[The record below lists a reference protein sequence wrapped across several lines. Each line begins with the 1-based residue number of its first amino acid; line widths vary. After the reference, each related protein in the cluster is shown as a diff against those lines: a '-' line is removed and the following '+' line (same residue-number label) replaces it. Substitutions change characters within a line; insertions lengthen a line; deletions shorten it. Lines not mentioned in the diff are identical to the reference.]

1 MKFQP
6 VTHCIFDMDGTLLDT
21 ERIYTIATQEICQ
34 KYGKTFTWEIKQHQ
48 MGMTGKEAA
57 EHIIKALEL
66 PITVEEYITQAQAL
80 YQKLMPECNVLP
92 GVDKLIHHLHE
103 RGIPIAVA
111 TSSGA
116 ESVKIKT
123 SHHKPLMSLF
133 HHIVCASTDPEVEHG
148 KPAPDIFLVCASRF
162 EDNPDPKKCLVFED
176 APNGVK
182 AARAA
187 GMQVVMTPDEQ
198 VNDDM
203 KQDATIVLKSLEEFR
218 PEWFGLPPF

>member
-6 VTHCIFDMDGTLLDT
+6 VTHCIFDMDGTLLDS
-21 ERIYTIATQEICQ
+21 EKIYAEVFDSIAARH
-34 KYGKTFTWEIKQHQ
+34 KKRFTWKIHVKM
-48 MGMTGKEAA
+48 MGMLEVAA
-57 EHIIKALEL
+57 AQLMIDDLNL
-66 PITVEEYITQAQAL
+66 PMNVDQFLLLQRRGFMRYL
-80 YQKLMPECNVLP
+80 PHVHLMP

-203 KQDATIVLKSLEEFR
+203 KQGATIVLKSLEEFR